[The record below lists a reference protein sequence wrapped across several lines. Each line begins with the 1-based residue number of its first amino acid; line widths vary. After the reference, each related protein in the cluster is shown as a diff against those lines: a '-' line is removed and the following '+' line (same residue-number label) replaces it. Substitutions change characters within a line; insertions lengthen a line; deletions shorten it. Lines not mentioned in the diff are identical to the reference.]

1 MLSSCDLKFVS
12 SAYPRAGF
20 RIPRTDKN
28 SGKSLIKLEN
38 SSTANAS
45 IGKPKYLIP
54 QDLGF
59 VTLDTPFPSAGADI
73 SEHTLVAFLYKS

>member
-1 MLSSCDLKFVS
+1 MLSNCDLKFVS

-45 IGKPKYLIP
+45 VNQNTWSLK
-54 QDLGF
+54 
-59 VTLDTPFPSAGADI
+59 I
-73 SEHTLVAFLYKS
+73 SVLSL

>member
-1 MLSSCDLKFVS
+1 MPDLYSKMMTAENEFKTSATSQRLRFLCCPTVTLFVS

-45 IGKPKYLIP
+45 VN
-54 QDLGF
+54 QN
-59 VTLDTPFPSAGADI
+59 T
-73 SEHTLVAFLYKS
+73 